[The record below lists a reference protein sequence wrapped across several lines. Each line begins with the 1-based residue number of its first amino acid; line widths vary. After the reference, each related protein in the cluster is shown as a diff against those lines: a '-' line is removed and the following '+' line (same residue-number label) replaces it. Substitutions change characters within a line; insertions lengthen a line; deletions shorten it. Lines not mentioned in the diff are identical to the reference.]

1 MAFNVFCD
9 ALRYTSAAMAVQ
21 NCYVKI
27 NMEERIPTS
36 LITKKGLLTIFI
48 ILYLNEN
55 WVIKLT
61 KSKKKYSL
69 SDFYLAW

>member
-27 NMEERIPTS
+27 NMEERIPKS
-36 LITKKGLLTIFI
+36 FNYWKVASQPFLLYF
-48 ILYLNEN
+48 NEN
-55 WVIKLT
+55 WVIKKLT
-61 KSKKKYSL
+61 KSKKKYTL
-69 SDFYLAW
+69 SAF